1 MPRSISTDL
10 RDRVVAAVDAG
21 ASRRQAADRF
31 GVSAASAVRWVALAH
46 RQGDAR
52 PKKQGGDRRSR
63 RIEDHG
69 ELLLGLVRETPD
81 MTLAEVRVELAE
93 RGISAAVS
101 TIWRF
106 FDRCGMTLKKRR
118 RTPPSRSGPMS

>member
-1 MPRSISTDL
+1 MPKSLSTDL
-10 RDRVVAAVDAG
+10 RNRVVAAVGAG
-21 ASRRQAADRF
+21 ASRREAAARF

-52 PKKQGGDRRSR
+52 PKRQGGDRRSH

-69 ELLLGLVRETPD
+69 ELILALVRETPD
-81 MTLAEVRVELAE
+81 MTLVELRTELAE

-106 FDRCGMTLKKRR
+106 LDRCAMTLKKRR
-118 RTPPSRSGPMS
+118 RTHPSRIGPTS

>member
-1 MPRSISTDL
+1 MPKSLSTDL
-10 RDRVVAAVDAG
+10 RNRVVAAVGAG
-21 ASRRQAADRF
+21 ASRREAAARF

-52 PKKQGGDRRSR
+52 PKRQGGDRRSH

-69 ELLLGLVRETPD
+69 ELILALVRETPD
-81 MTLAEVRVELAE
+81 MTLVELRTELAE

-106 FDRCGMTLKKRR
+106 LDRCAMTLKKRR
-118 RTPPSRSGPMS
+118 RTPPSRIGPTS

>member
-1 MPRSISTDL
+1 MPKSLSTDL
-10 RDRVVAAVDAG
+10 RNRVVSAVDAG
-21 ASRRQAADRF
+21 ASRRQAAERF

-52 PKKQGGDRRSR
+52 PKRQGGDRRSR

-69 ELLLGLVRETPD
+69 ELILTLVRETPD
-81 MTLAEVRVELAE
+81 MTLVELRTELAE

-101 TIWRF
+101 TLWRF
-106 FDRCGMTLKKRR
+106 FDRCDMTLKKRR
-118 RTPPSRSGPMS
+118 RTPPSRIGPMS